1 TMEPMVFLFMLLK
14 SLIQYPQHVADA
26 LDEETRLRMEA
37 RAKHLE
43 WERIHL
49 EQEVEQLTQEQLK
62 QVEEDEQDNRGADEE
77 EAGNV
82 VAANEED
89 NVGNED
95 VNEAAVAE
103 NNNDAANE
111 VQEEEEDDF
120 DDFLGEVAMEHI
132 QWPVQDLQR
141 GCEWITD
148 LMDNYTIFFGH
159 VLANSF
165 YPVLQ
170 RAIGVGSA
178 FEGWSPREQ
187 DVVYS
192 VLIPMTPPRGHSFH
206 LELESEEQRHVRNFR
221 VRVQLECTC
230 SREQQAEDMLCFLHH
245 PEEELSSNQDPSL
258 LDTLCTGSYLDVQK
272 TARWFYQLVR
282 AVWPALPQSHNWHL
296 RLMPS
301 TRSCQFQVSYGQ
313 ESFRI
318 ELFFG
323 VRRGDSAIFVCS
335 QPREAYTASTTWPES
350 YAVAEVEFFKH
361 IARQAPPDSLH
372 LKCLQFFT
380 RLSLGFSFSTYTM
393 KTIVMHLLNIT
404 PVSEWRRRDLV
415 VRLLDI
421 INSLQLCLRAK
432 CLHHFIVGNQRLPQ
446 DIHLPA
452 DVQRAE
458 PYNLLQ
464 HLAQQP
470 AAHAHALYEYHILY
484 KWPLATAPL
493 QVSAGSR
500 AGTQRL
506 QEGAPGEGPGERWGQ
521 ECRHEGSKRGLA
533 CPCLRQGAGRALRP
547 CQLQLGALQG
557 GRQRAVGSRSS
568 AALTAE
574 AAARAQPAGDTRPA
588 RGHPQGDP
596 ALGPAQAAAG
606 SSPWAQKGGHEAE
619 SSGPESC
626 RGGQKEED
634 ENRAQKVA
642 P

>member
-1 TMEPMVFLFMLLK
+1 MDPIAFLFVLLK
-14 SLIQYPQHVADA
+14 SLIQYPQPVADG

-37 RAKHLE
+37 RAMHLE
-43 WERIHL
+43 WERLQL
-49 EQEVEQLTQEQLK
+49 EEEVEQLTQEQVK
-62 QVEEDEQDNRGADEE
+62 QVQLLQLLAVAVLLVLLLVLWFIGWKSSQRREEDEEENRGADEE
-77 EAGNV
+77 EVGNV
-82 VAANEED
+82 EANQED
-89 NVGNED
+89 NVGNEG
-95 VNEAAVAE
+95 VNEAAIAE
-103 NNNDAANE
+103 NDNDVADE
-111 VQEEEEDDF
+111 VQEEEDDF
-120 DDFLGEVAMEHI
+120 DDYLGEVVMERI
-132 QWPVQDLQR
+132 QWPEQDLQG
-141 GCEWITD
+141 GCEWTAD
-148 LMDNYTIFFGH
+148 LMDNYAIYFGH
-159 VLANSF
+159 VLSNSF

-192 VLIPMTPPRGHSFH
+192 MLIPMTPPRGHSFH

-230 SREQQAEDMLCFLHH
+230 TGEQQAEDMLCFLHH
-245 PEEELSSNQDPSL
+245 PEEELRSSQDPSL

-282 AVWPALPQSHNWHL
+282 AIWPALPQSHNWHL
-296 RLMPS
+296 SVMPS
-301 TRSCQFQVSYGQ
+301 TRSCQFKVTYGQ

-421 INSLQLCLRAK
+421 INSLHLCLRAK

-446 DIHLPA
+446 DISLPA

-464 HLAQQP
+464 HLEQQP
-470 AAHAHALYEYHILY
+470 RAHTHALYEYRILY
-484 KWPLATAPL
+484 KWFRRILLAEDLPD
-493 QVSAGSR
+493 
-500 AGTQRL
+500 
-506 QEGAPGEGPGERWGQ
+506 EG
-521 ECRHEGSKRGLA
+521 
-533 CPCLRQGAGRALRP
+533 
-547 CQLQLGALQG
+547 
-557 GRQRAVGSRSS
+557 
-568 AALTAE
+568 
-574 AAARAQPAGDTRPA
+574 
-588 RGHPQGDP
+588 
-596 ALGPAQAAAG
+596 
-606 SSPWAQKGGHEAE
+606 
-619 SSGPESC
+619 
-626 RGGQKEED
+626 EELWL
-634 ENRAQKVA
+634 
-642 P
+642 